1 MSDQP
6 PIQPATP
13 PVTPAMAPAPA
24 TATAPSTLL
33 SVTALSAG
41 YGKIMALH
49 GVSLQVAPARIV
61 CVLGANGAGK
71 TTLLRA
77 LSGLLPLRNGT
88 VQFDGERTDTL
99 QAEQLLRRGIAHV
112 PQGRMVFA
120 QLSVRDN
127 LTLGGYTR
135 PAADV
140 RFDMD
145 RVLAYFPRLKERLA
159 QRAGTL
165 SGGEQQMLA
174 IARGLLSKP
183 RLLMLDEP
191 SMGVAPILKDFIF
204 ETLREIRQ
212 REQLTLLLVE
222 QDADIALGI
231 ADEAYVIET
240 GRIVMHGPAAEL
252 ADNEDVRRAYLGA

>member
-1 MSDQP
+1 
-6 PIQPATP
+6 
-13 PVTPAMAPAPA
+13 MAEP
-24 TATAPSTLL
+24 LL
-33 SVTALSAG
+33 SVLDLQAG
-41 YGKIMALH
+41 YGKIRALH
-49 GVSLQVAPARIV
+49 GISLAVPAASIV

-77 LSGLLPLRNGT
+77 LSGLLPFSGGSARFAG
-88 VQFDGERTDTL
+88 
-99 QAEQLLRRGIAHV
+99 QAIANLATEVLVRSGISHV

-127 LTLGGYTR
+127 LMLGGYSR
-135 PAADV
+135 PAAEV
-140 RFDMD
+140 RDDTD
-145 RVLAYFPRLKERLA
+145 RVLGYFPRLKERLS

-204 ETLREIRQ
+204 DTLRAIRDQ
-212 REQLTLLLVE
+212 EQLSLLVVE

-231 ADEAYVIET
+231 ADTGYVIET
-240 GRIVMHGPAAEL
+240 GRIVMQGTAAEL
-252 ADNEDVRRAYLGA
+252 AGNEDVRRAYLGG

>member
-1 MSDQP
+1 MSKLSQGTE
-6 PIQPATP
+6 AGAA
-13 PVTPAMAPAPA
+13 VTP
-24 TATAPSTLL
+24 LL
-33 SVTALSAG
+33 AVTKLCAA
-41 YGKIMALH
+41 YGKITALR
-49 GVSLQVAPARIV
+49 GVDLQVAPARIV

-77 LSGLLPLRNGT
+77 LSGLLPWSGGDVR
-88 VQFDGERTDTL
+88 FDGRSIAGLE
-99 QAEQLLRRGIAHV
+99 AEDLVRRGIAHV

-127 LTLGGYTR
+127 LVLGGYTR

-140 RFDMD
+140 RHDIE
-145 RVLAYFPRLKERLA
+145 RVLGYFPRLKERLA

-174 IARGLLSKP
+174 IARGLLAKP

-212 REQLTLLLVE
+212 REQLTLLVVE
-222 QDADIALGI
+222 QDADIALSI
-231 ADEAYVIET
+231 ADEGYVIET

-252 ADNEDVRRAYLGA
+252 ADNEDVRRAYLGG

>member
-1 MSDQP
+1 MSADSQ
-6 PIQPATP
+6 A
-13 PVTPAMAPAPA
+13 
-24 TATAPSTLL
+24 LL
-33 SVTALSAG
+33 EVAGLTAG
-41 YGKIMALH
+41 YGKITALH
-49 GVSLQVAPARIV
+49 GVSLQVMPARIV

-77 LSGLLPLRNGT
+77 LSGLLPPSAGSIR
-88 VQFDGERTDTL
+88 FDGRRTERME
-99 QAEQLLRRGIAHV
+99 AEDLVALGIAHV

-127 LTLGGYTR
+127 LVLGGYTR

-140 RFDMD
+140 RQDME
-145 RVLAYFPRLKERLA
+145 RVLGYFPRLKERLA

-174 IARGLLSKP
+174 IARGLLSQP

-204 ETLREIRQ
+204 ETLLQIRQ
-212 REQLTLLLVE
+212 REQLSLLVVE
-222 QDADIALGI
+222 QDADIALSI
-231 ADEAYVIET
+231 ADEGHVIET
-240 GRIVMHGPAAEL
+240 GRIVLHGPAADL
-252 ADNEDVRRAYLGA
+252 ADNDDVRRAYLGG

>member
-1 MSDQP
+1 MNPSSTS
-6 PIQPATP
+6 PAAP
-13 PVTPAMAPAPA
+13 LLAVTD
-24 TATAPSTLL
+24 
-33 SVTALSAG
+33 LSAG

-49 GVSLQVAPARIV
+49 GVSLQVAAARIV

-71 TTLLRA
+71 TTLLRV
-77 LSGLLPLRNGT
+77 LSGLLPPAGGA
-88 VQFDGERTDTL
+88 VQFDGRRIDRLE
-99 QAEQLLRRGIAHV
+99 AEQVLVRGIAHV

-127 LTLGGYTR
+127 LMLGGYTR
-135 PAADV
+135 PVAEV
-140 RFDMD
+140 RHDME
-145 RVLAYFPRLKERLA
+145 RVLGYFPRLKERLA

-174 IARGLLSKP
+174 IARGLLGKP

-204 ETLREIRQ
+204 DTLREIRQ

-231 ADEAYVIET
+231 ADEGYVIET
-240 GRIVMHGPAAEL
+240 GRIVMHGPAADL
-252 ADNEDVRRAYLGA
+252 ADNEDVRRAYLGG